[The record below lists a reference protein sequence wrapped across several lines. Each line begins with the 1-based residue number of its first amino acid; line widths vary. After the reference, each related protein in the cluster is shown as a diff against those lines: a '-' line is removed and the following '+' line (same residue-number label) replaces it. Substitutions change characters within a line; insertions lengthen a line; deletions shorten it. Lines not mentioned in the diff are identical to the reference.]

1 MAKKKHI
8 PPTKKV
14 APKPDL
20 VEANF
25 FTNPYVLLGIVLL
38 ITLMCFSSAIR
49 NDFTNWDDV
58 DYVTQNSLVKS
69 LSWDNIKAI
78 FTTKSVM
85 GNYHPLAM
93 LSLAIDYHFN
103 TLMPHGYHVT
113 SIVIHLLTVA
123 LVFFFVQLLTKQP
136 MISFMVA
143 LLFGIHPMHV
153 ESVAWVAERK
163 DVLYVFFYFAALISY
178 LFYLKKGRRRI
189 MFFILTTVFFV
200 FSLLSKAQAVTLP
213 IILFFIDYFNSR
225 KFEIRTIRE
234 KIPLI
239 ITAVLTSF
247 FTIIFIM
254 IWLVV
259 THELTTNITID
270 LASVHATTRNISFIS
285 IVIFLFVILY
295 AVWIFAMNM
304 FEKKG
309 ASVLILEKIPFIA
322 IALLMGMIAV
332 IAQKETG
339 AIKDVPNNPLFER
352 ILFAGYSFLDYGWKL
367 IWPGSLSAYYPYPDK
382 PFPLVFYI
390 APFVALGL
398 VLLAVK
404 YYKNRMI
411 VFGSGF
417 YIANIFLLLQLL
429 PVGGAMMAERYS
441 YLCSFGLF
449 FMAGK
454 GIFDFIENKK
464 FATYKYPVIVLLL
477 CYGVYLGHGTY
488 ERNKVWNNSKLLWLN
503 VIEQYK
509 NVPIA
514 YNNLGSYYQKH
525 EQLDSALMNFNEA
538 LRLKAQ
544 FPEALTNRSDIWRV
558 RGNYAQAIA
567 DCDSAIAADKNCT
580 EAYMNRGIA
589 YCFVNKFDE
598 ALHDFTFVV
607 SRKTGEASLYTNR
620 GNLYDMKGKTDSAI
634 SDYTMAIKLD
644 PENPDDYLSLAKTQF
659 KIKKYDEAIQ
669 NMNKAEEL
677 HSTANNLYIFRS
689 QCYREIGNYA
699 AALKDAMTARNLGL
713 QINEDYLSDL
723 KKHLPEGK

>member
-1 MAKKKHI
+1 MAQKKHI
-8 PPTKKV
+8 PPKKV
-14 APKPDL
+14 APKPAP
-20 VEANF
+20 VEASF

-123 LVFFFVQLLTKQP
+123 LVFFFVQLLTKQS

-163 DVLYVFFYFAALISY
+163 DVLYVFFYFAALVVYMYYIKTNTRKALY
-178 LFYLKKGRRRI
+178 FVLTFLLFA
-189 MFFILTTVFFV
+189 
-200 FSLLSKAQAVTLP
+200 FSVLSKAQAVTLP
-213 IILFFIDYFNSR
+213 VVLLLIDYYSSR
-225 KFEIRTIRE
+225 KFDKNT
-234 KIPLI
+234 
-239 ITAVLTSF
+239 
-247 FTIIFIM
+247 
-254 IWLVV
+254 W
-259 THELTTNITID
+259 
-270 LASVHATTRNISFIS
+270 
-285 IVIFLFVILY
+285 
-295 AVWIFAMNM
+295 
-304 FEKKG
+304 
-309 ASVLILEKIPFIA
+309 LEKIPFFILA
-322 IALLMGMIAV
+322 ICMGWVAV
-332 IAQKETG
+332 SAQKETG

-352 ILFAGYSFLDYGWKL
+352 ILFAGYSFLNYGWKL

-398 VLLAVK
+398 VVLVVK

-449 FMAGK
+449 FMASK
-454 GIFDFIENKK
+454 GVFDFIENKK
-464 FATYKYPVIVLLL
+464 FAAYKYPIIVLLF

-488 ERNKVWNNSKLLWLN
+488 ERNKVWKNSKLLWLN

>member
-1 MAKKKHI
+1 MAQKKHI
-8 PPTKKV
+8 PPKKV
-14 APKPDL
+14 AAKPAP
-20 VEANF
+20 VESNF
-25 FTNPYVLLGIVLL
+25 FTNPYVLLGIVML
-38 ITLMCFSSAIR
+38 ITLVCFSSAIR

-69 LSWDNIKAI
+69 LSWENIKAI

-136 MISFMVA
+136 IISFMVA

-163 DVLYVFFYFAALISY
+163 DVLYVFFYFAALVAYMYYIKTNTRKVLY
-178 LFYLKKGRRRI
+178 FVLTFLLFA
-189 MFFILTTVFFV
+189 
-200 FSLLSKAQAVTLP
+200 FSVLSKAQAVTLP
-213 IILFFIDYFNSR
+213 VVLLLIDYYSSR
-225 KFEIRTIRE
+225 KFDKNT
-234 KIPLI
+234 
-239 ITAVLTSF
+239 
-247 FTIIFIM
+247 
-254 IWLVV
+254 W
-259 THELTTNITID
+259 
-270 LASVHATTRNISFIS
+270 
-285 IVIFLFVILY
+285 
-295 AVWIFAMNM
+295 
-304 FEKKG
+304 
-309 ASVLILEKIPFIA
+309 LEKIPFFILA
-322 IALLMGMIAV
+322 ICMGWVAV
-332 IAQKETG
+332 SAQKETG

-352 ILFAGYSFLDYGWKL
+352 VLFAGYSFLDYGWKL

-382 PFPLVFYI
+382 PFPVIFYV
-390 APFVALGL
+390 APFVALAL
-398 VLLAVK
+398 VVLVVK

-411 VFGSGF
+411 VFGSVF

-589 YCFVNKFDE
+589 YCFENRFDE

-607 SRKTGEASLYTNR
+607 SRKGGQASLYTNR

-644 PENPDDYLSLAKTQF
+644 PENPDDYFSLAKTQF